1 MPGISIDRM
10 TMELTGVSESQ
21 ARRLAMGITAGLAAA
36 GLSNMAS
43 DVPAMRINL
52 TASTG
57 IDSDKLAEQVI
68 SEILRQLRRSA

>member
-21 ARRLAMGITAGLAAA
+21 ARRLAMGIAEGLAAA

-43 DVPAMRINL
+43 DVPAMRIDL
-52 TASTG
+52 TASSG
-57 IDSDKLAEQVI
+57 IDSDKLAQQVI
-68 SEILRQLRRSA
+68 SEILGQLGRSA